1 MLYKSLSDNE
11 IKFIINNY
19 ENMNYKE
26 IATALNISK
35 SKVVAQAIELQHQGL
50 LKKNIKDI
58 LGRMKKK

>member
-26 IATALNISK
+26 VPTALNISK

-50 LKKNIKDI
+50 LKKT
-58 LGRMKKK
+58 